1 MKALNLIYHFQ
12 ASQNQNEEFRGAS
25 YKIVYSFN
33 EAGILDPDQMLEI
46 FKLIP
51 NVNIQEKTFLSLD
64 DLKAFAARLGDE
76 LRAQE
81 VRLLSVQDY
90 NIGVDGAKD
99 LKSFRDIFSKY
110 GELVVIQSQSK
121 KNFFGKFFS

>member
-1 MKALNLIYHFQ
+1 MNALNLIYHFQ

-25 YKIVYSFN
+25 YKIIYTFS
-33 EAGILDPDQMLEI
+33 EAGMLDPAQMREI
-46 FKLIP
+46 FKLFP

-64 DLKAFAARLGDE
+64 ELKAFAARLGEE

-81 VRLLSVQDY
+81 VRLISVQDY

-121 KNFFGKFFS
+121 KNFFGKLFS

>member
-25 YKIVYSFN
+25 YKIVYSFS